1 MIALHVYFQVHEL
14 ELAKVAILL
23 RSLNQI
29 TQLVSTVPLPASTSM
44 QSFSAGYIKAAEAS
58 KTVVGRQDDLTIF
71 ITSTLFAAI
80 VGICTTKENERVPEG
95 LLLWYHTYCGVV
107 SIHH

>member
-23 RSLNQI
+23 RSLNKL
-29 TQLVSTVPLPASTSM
+29 TQLMSTVPLPASTTM
-44 QSFSAGYIKAAEAS
+44 QSFSAQYIKSAEAS
-58 KTVVGRQDDLTIF
+58 KMMVGKQDDLTIF

-80 VGICTTKENERVPEG
+80 VGICTTKENERVSEG

-107 SIHH
+107 SMHD